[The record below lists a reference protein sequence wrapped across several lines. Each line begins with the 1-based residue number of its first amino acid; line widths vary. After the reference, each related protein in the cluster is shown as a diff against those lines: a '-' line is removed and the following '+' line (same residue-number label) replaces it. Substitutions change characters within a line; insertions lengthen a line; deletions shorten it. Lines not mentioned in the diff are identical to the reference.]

1 MSTDPTHP
9 DPGHTPGPGTTGPD
23 PATGT
28 GPGTDT
34 GPDATGT
41 AGDDSGAGG
50 DLVVR
55 RSGPGG
61 AVATLV
67 LNRPDSHNAIRLGM
81 YEALPGLLGGIEADR
96 SVKVLVVRGAG
107 RRAFASGADI
117 SEFRQVRADA
127 DSAKAYNE
135 QVAAAEQA
143 LEGMSKPT
151 IAMVHGYCIG
161 GGCGLALACDLR
173 FADEQASFAITP
185 AKLGL
190 VYSLES
196 TRRLVEVVG
205 PAQAKWILMSGQR
218 VGAPRAHQV
227 GLADECVPGADL
239 EKLTYEFAELLCTR
253 AQFSIRATKQI
264 IAAILAGQT
273 QDDQASRRLRNSSF
287 DTDDYAEGVRA
298 FLEKR
303 RPHFTWS

>member
-1 MSTDPTHP
+1 MP
-9 DPGHTPGPGTTGPD
+9 DPSTNSAID
-23 PATGT
+23 PSEASTE
-28 GPGTDT
+28 
-34 GPDATGT
+34 
-41 AGDDSGAGG
+41 
-50 DLVVR
+50 DLLVQ
-55 RSGPGG
+55 RSGPQG

-67 LNRPDSHNAIRLGM
+67 LNRPGSHNAISLGM
-81 YEALPGLLGGIEADR
+81 YEALPGVLGAVEADA

-107 RRAFASGADI
+107 TRAFASGADI
-117 SEFRQVRADA
+117 SEFKQVRANA
-127 DSAKAYNE
+127 ATAKAYNE
-135 QVAAAEQA
+135 RVAAAERA

-173 FADEQASFAITP
+173 FADQAAAFAITP

-190 VYSLES
+190 VYSLDS
-196 TRRLVEVVG
+196 TKRLVDVVG

-218 VGAPRAHQV
+218 VPAARAHQI
-227 GLADECVPGADL
+227 GLAQEVVPGEDL
-239 EKLTYEFAELLCTR
+239 QKVTYEFAELLCTR

-273 QDDQASRRLRNSSF
+273 QDDDHSRHLRNSSF

-303 RPHFTWS
+303 PPHFTWS